1 MAGWGKQP
9 DFVNLP
15 PRSKTDK
22 QRETAIA
29 EKIAG
34 REHGMSYTKT
44 GEGFGATNKAGVHSG
59 FNYTGQKG
67 GKPAAKKPAAKK
79 PTAKKPAAKKPA
91 AKKPAAKKP
100 AAKKPAAKKT
110 VKK

>member
-1 MAGWGKQP
+1 MAEWGKQP
-9 DFVNLP
+9 GPAKLAP
-15 PRSKTDK
+15 QPKTDK

-34 REHGMSYTKT
+34 REHGMSYKKT
-44 GEGFGATNKAGVHSG
+44 GDGFGNTDKAGLHSG

-79 PTAKKPAAKKPA
+79 SAAKKSA